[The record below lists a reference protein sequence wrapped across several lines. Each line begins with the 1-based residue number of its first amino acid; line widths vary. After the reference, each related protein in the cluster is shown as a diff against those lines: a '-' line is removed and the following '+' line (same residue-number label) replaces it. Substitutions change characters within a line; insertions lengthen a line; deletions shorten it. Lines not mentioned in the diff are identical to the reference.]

1 MSNLKLKYEIR
12 DPIHG
17 FIHFN
22 EWEKTII
29 DHPVFQRL
37 RRIRQNSLTDMVYP
51 GMTHTRFEH
60 SIGVMKLADDMFNS
74 IIKDE
79 KSRKTLDR
87 WGIPFEHKDR
97 LHQMIR
103 IAALVHDI
111 GHAPFSHVSE
121 EIMPFNSKSRRKYK
135 HEDYTIALIKGPLKD
150 VIEGHKGN
158 KPFNITVKEISA
170 FFDGDSLKSRELF
183 WRQMISSQLDADRGD
198 YLQRDSYYG
207 GVKYGIYDLDRLLN
221 TLTIGLDPESESPIL
236 GSKEEGWQVAESF
249 ILARYRMFTQ
259 VYFHKTRRAYDKMLQ
274 EAISQTFG
282 TLPDPS
288 ETDEYIGL
296 NDHKLWCKMEQDKD
310 NNWFKDIIK
319 RKHIRKVFST
329 NSDYSHD
336 DLEDIVR
343 ILADENI
350 WYWVDSLE
358 KLWYN
363 PDIDKEIMLFR
374 KDGGPIILSKKS
386 KIIASMESYNSE
398 RIYVKFKD
406 REKVNKLIRRCMI

>member
-1 MSNLKLKYEIR
+1 
-12 DPIHG
+12 
-17 FIHFN
+17 
-22 EWEKTII
+22 
-29 DHPVFQRL
+29 
-37 RRIRQNSLTDMVYP
+37 
-51 GMTHTRFEH
+51 
-60 SIGVMKLADDMFNS
+60 
-74 IIKDE
+74 
-79 KSRKTLDR
+79 
-87 WGIPFEHKDR
+87 
-97 LHQMIR
+97 MIR

-111 GHAPFSHVSE
+111 GHAPFSHLSE

-398 RIYVKFKD
+398 RIYVEFKD

>member
-79 KSRKTLDR
+79 KSRKTLDG

-398 RIYVKFKD
+398 RIYVEFKD